1 MLTRIL
7 ERIWLQKKMPTK
19 LLIGCADSDTFS
31 PCHASFA
38 HRFLVP
44 HCDASIVRELGHR
57 NWRSKKPRAILS
69 RACASE
75 DSVRICW
82 IGSGQFFPV
91 FCRVVV
97 SWHKNKLKKYL
108 GTWVYAR
115 LRISLRTMFEAGA
128 KFTSSWLKNA
138 PGESPATPDVPR
150 APFPDRTL
158 LFEASGLTKAGRTSA
173 DQFFRGKS
181 FDVRIE
187 GDITYMGMPQ
197 TLARYDAKKKCW
209 FGGPN
214 EPLPAAN
221 LFRLVRA

>member
-1 MLTRIL
+1 M
-7 ERIWLQKKMPTK
+7 
-19 LLIGCADSDTFS
+19 
-31 PCHASFA
+31 
-38 HRFLVP
+38 
-44 HCDASIVRELGHR
+44 
-57 NWRSKKPRAILS
+57 
-69 RACASE
+69 
-75 DSVRICW
+75 
-82 IGSGQFFPV
+82 
-91 FCRVVV
+91 
-97 SWHKNKLKKYL
+97 
-108 GTWVYAR
+108 
-115 LRISLRTMFEAGA
+115 
-128 KFTSSWLKNA
+128 
-138 PGESPATPDVPR
+138 PR

-181 FDVRIE
+181 FDVHIE